1 MKMFEKKLNK
11 KGQAGGV
18 IAGLISAVLGI
29 VVLGLLLTYTSDIV
43 QDVKD
48 DQTAS
53 TAADNA
59 SRDTLQ
65 ALNAVSSR
73 VDTLGTIIIVG
84 GIISVLL
91 GVFGGLLVSRLTR

>member
-1 MKMFEKKLNK
+1 MQKMNK

-18 IAGLISAVLGI
+18 IYGLISAVLGI
-29 VVLGLLLTYTSDIV
+29 VVLGLLLTYTADIV
-43 QDVKD
+43 QDVKS

-59 SRDTLQ
+59 SRDTLL
-65 ALNAVSSR
+65 ALTAISSR

-91 GVFGGLLVSRLTR
+91 GVFGGLLISRLR

>member
-1 MKMFEKKLNK
+1 MKMLNK

-29 VVLGLLLTYTSDIV
+29 VVLGLLLTYTADIV
-43 QDVKD
+43 QDVSD
-48 DQTAS
+48 DQTAG
-53 TAADNA
+53 TAARNA
-59 SRDTLQ
+59 SLDTLS
-65 ALNAVSSR
+65 AITAISSR